1 MRSVSSYGHYVIVPP
16 PLPSWGS
23 PSASLSA
30 WGEGAP
36 QPLPW
41 GSHRPE
47 NQVCLP
53 EDVIVQI
60 MHSPLIIT
68 SHPAVTERHTEDRG
82 DHGPCHLAHLG
93 SHPHSVDART
103 DDKPQRTGLRMAST
117 MPSSSTCQRTAPR
130 HFRFRPVTSQD
141 VTETQPP

>member
-1 MRSVSSYGHYVIVPP
+1 MHSVPSYGQYVIVPP

-30 WGEGAP
+30 QGKGAP

-47 NQVCLP
+47 NQLYLP

-68 SHPAVTERHTEDRG
+68 SHPAFTEIHTED
-82 DHGPCHLAHLG
+82 
-93 SHPHSVDART
+93 
-103 DDKPQRTGLRMAST
+103 
-117 MPSSSTCQRTAPR
+117 
-130 HFRFRPVTSQD
+130 
-141 VTETQPP
+141 

>member
-68 SHPAVTERHTEDRG
+68 SHPAVAERHTEDRG
-82 DHGPCHLAHLG
+82 DHGPCHLAPPRQSPTFSG
-93 SHPHSVDART
+93 RVD
-103 DDKPQRTGLRMAST
+103 G
-117 MPSSSTCQRTAPR
+117 
-130 HFRFRPVTSQD
+130 
-141 VTETQPP
+141 

>member
-1 MRSVSSYGHYVIVPP
+1 MSHQGSPLSNKRDFSVGSLCAQSPPMDTVIVPP

-60 MHSPLIIT
+60 MHSPLIIA
-68 SHPAVTERHTEDRG
+68 SPPAFAERHTED
-82 DHGPCHLAHLG
+82 
-93 SHPHSVDART
+93 
-103 DDKPQRTGLRMAST
+103 
-117 MPSSSTCQRTAPR
+117 
-130 HFRFRPVTSQD
+130 
-141 VTETQPP
+141 

>member
-1 MRSVSSYGHYVIVPP
+1 MRSVPSYGHYVIVPP

-30 WGEGAP
+30 QGKGAP

-47 NQVCLP
+47 NQLYLP

-68 SHPAVTERHTEDRG
+68 LHSLRDTRRTEETTDPAMW
-82 DHGPCHLAHLG
+82 PHLG
-93 SHPHSVDART
+93 SHPHSVDAWT
-103 DDKPQRTGLRMAST
+103 DDEPHKTGPRIASAR
-117 MPSSSTCQRTAPR
+117 PSSSTCRTAAPR
-130 HFRFRPVTSQD
+130 WLPVQAGD
-141 VTETQPP
+141 IRGRE